1 MEEIKVIRE
10 FIELAYG
17 NYIGLHKSKIELL
30 TLLKE
35 KEEAINYTH
44 CCAELKDK
52 EVPTFSEWAKT
63 LKFSSNG
70 IKLYKGQELYN
81 DELIEVYKKEINPL
95 SL

>member
-35 KEEAINYTH
+35 REKAINYTR
-44 CCAELKDK
+44 CSLQLKDK
-52 EVPTFSEWAKT
+52 EKMSFGQW
-63 LKFSSNG
+63 KFSQGLRYISDHTYRNA
-70 IKLYKGQELYN
+70 KGELFDADVVNKTYDDYYN
-81 DELIEVYKKEINPL
+81 L
-95 SL
+95 

>member
-1 MEEIKVIRE
+1 MDEIKVIRE

-44 CCAELKDK
+44 SCKSDSEQLVLFADWLQYNGKWSLPEQQAKDFLK
-52 EVPTFSEWAKT
+52 EQ
-63 LKFSSNG
+63 
-70 IKLYKGQELYN
+70 QEQN
-81 DELIEVYKKEINPL
+81 
-95 SL
+95 